1 VSVGNDPSK
10 LPPWCPE
17 GYVTTGLHGIGNSYT
32 KLLIKFCF
40 RNASIRAN
48 FGARSKRVEQ
58 PSLDSLNA
66 LLSEAAKLLDQ
77 SAGQIR
83 DTGLNPE
90 ENIRKIAEALAEIF
104 EVRMQMFQLRPDLTP
119 DYLKK

>member
-1 VSVGNDPSK
+1 M
-10 LPPWCPE
+10 
-17 GYVTTGLHGIGNSYT
+17 
-32 KLLIKFCF
+32 
-40 RNASIRAN
+40 
-48 FGARSKRVEQ
+48 EQ

-90 ENIRKIAEALAEIF
+90 ANVRKIAEALAEIF
-104 EVRMQMFQLRPDLTP
+104 EVRMQIFQLRPDLTP

>member
-1 VSVGNDPSK
+1 M
-10 LPPWCPE
+10 
-17 GYVTTGLHGIGNSYT
+17 
-32 KLLIKFCF
+32 LLY
-40 RNASIRAN
+40 AQN
-48 FGARSKRVEQ
+48 FGARSKLVEQ

-66 LLSEAAKLLDQ
+66 LLPEAEKLLDQ

-104 EVRMQMFQLRPDLTP
+104 EVRMQIFQLRPDLTP
-119 DYLKK
+119 SAYI

>member
-1 VSVGNDPSK
+1 M
-10 LPPWCPE
+10 
-17 GYVTTGLHGIGNSYT
+17 
-32 KLLIKFCF
+32 LLY
-40 RNASIRAN
+40 AQN
-48 FGARSKRVEQ
+48 FGAKSKLVEQ

-66 LLSEAAKLLDQ
+66 LLSEPAKLLDQ

-104 EVRMQMFQLRPDLTP
+104 EVQMQIFQLRPDLTP

>member
-1 VSVGNDPSK
+1 
-10 LPPWCPE
+10 
-17 GYVTTGLHGIGNSYT
+17 
-32 KLLIKFCF
+32 
-40 RNASIRAN
+40 
-48 FGARSKRVEQ
+48 VEQ
-58 PSLDSLNA
+58 PALDSLTA

-104 EVRMQMFQLRPDLTP
+104 EVRMQIFQLRPDLTP

>member
-1 VSVGNDPSK
+1 M
-10 LPPWCPE
+10 
-17 GYVTTGLHGIGNSYT
+17 
-32 KLLIKFCF
+32 
-40 RNASIRAN
+40 
-48 FGARSKRVEQ
+48 EQ

-90 ENIRKIAEALAEIF
+90 EDIRKIAEALAEIF
-104 EVRMQMFQLRPDLTP
+104 EVRMQIFQLRPDLTP

>member
-1 VSVGNDPSK
+1 M
-10 LPPWCPE
+10 
-17 GYVTTGLHGIGNSYT
+17 
-32 KLLIKFCF
+32 
-40 RNASIRAN
+40 
-48 FGARSKRVEQ
+48 EQ
-58 PSLDSLNA
+58 SSLDSLNA

-104 EVRMQMFQLRPDLTP
+104 EVRMQIFQLRPDLTP

>member
-1 VSVGNDPSK
+1 M
-10 LPPWCPE
+10 
-17 GYVTTGLHGIGNSYT
+17 
-32 KLLIKFCF
+32 
-40 RNASIRAN
+40 
-48 FGARSKRVEQ
+48 EQ

-104 EVRMQMFQLRPDLTP
+104 EVRMQIFQLRPDLTP

>member
-1 VSVGNDPSK
+1 
-10 LPPWCPE
+10 
-17 GYVTTGLHGIGNSYT
+17 
-32 KLLIKFCF
+32 
-40 RNASIRAN
+40 
-48 FGARSKRVEQ
+48 VEQ

-90 ENIRKIAEALAEIF
+90 EDIRKIAEGA
-104 EVRMQMFQLRPDLTP
+104 R
-119 DYLKK
+119 

>member
-1 VSVGNDPSK
+1 
-10 LPPWCPE
+10 
-17 GYVTTGLHGIGNSYT
+17 
-32 KLLIKFCF
+32 
-40 RNASIRAN
+40 
-48 FGARSKRVEQ
+48 VEQ

-90 ENIRKIAEALAEIF
+90 ANVRKIAEALAEIF
-104 EVRMQMFQLRPDLTP
+104 EVRMQIFQLRPDLTP

>member
-1 VSVGNDPSK
+1 M
-10 LPPWCPE
+10 
-17 GYVTTGLHGIGNSYT
+17 
-32 KLLIKFCF
+32 
-40 RNASIRAN
+40 
-48 FGARSKRVEQ
+48 EQ

-66 LLSEAAKLLDQ
+66 LLSEAANLLDK

-90 ENIRKIAEALAEIF
+90 ENIRKIGEALAGIF
-104 EVRMQMFQLRPDLTP
+104 EVRMQIFQVRPDLTP

>member
-1 VSVGNDPSK
+1 
-10 LPPWCPE
+10 
-17 GYVTTGLHGIGNSYT
+17 
-32 KLLIKFCF
+32 
-40 RNASIRAN
+40 
-48 FGARSKRVEQ
+48 VEQ
-58 PSLDSLNA
+58 SSLDSLNA

-104 EVRMQMFQLRPDLTP
+104 EVRMQIFQLRPDLTP

>member
-1 VSVGNDPSK
+1 
-10 LPPWCPE
+10 
-17 GYVTTGLHGIGNSYT
+17 
-32 KLLIKFCF
+32 
-40 RNASIRAN
+40 
-48 FGARSKRVEQ
+48 
-58 PSLDSLNA
+58 LNA

-104 EVRMQMFQLRPDLTP
+104 EVRMQIFQLRPDLTP

>member
-1 VSVGNDPSK
+1 M
-10 LPPWCPE
+10 
-17 GYVTTGLHGIGNSYT
+17 
-32 KLLIKFCF
+32 
-40 RNASIRAN
+40 
-48 FGARSKRVEQ
+48 EQ

-90 ENIRKIAEALAEIF
+90 ENIRKIAYALAEIF
-104 EVRMQMFQLRPDLTP
+104 EVRSQIFQLRPDLTP

>member
-1 VSVGNDPSK
+1 
-10 LPPWCPE
+10 
-17 GYVTTGLHGIGNSYT
+17 
-32 KLLIKFCF
+32 
-40 RNASIRAN
+40 
-48 FGARSKRVEQ
+48 VEQ

-104 EVRMQMFQLRPDLTP
+104 EVRMQIFQLRPDLTP

>member
-1 VSVGNDPSK
+1 M
-10 LPPWCPE
+10 
-17 GYVTTGLHGIGNSYT
+17 
-32 KLLIKFCF
+32 LLY
-40 RNASIRAN
+40 AQN
-48 FGARSKRVEQ
+48 FGARSKLVEQ

-104 EVRMQMFQLRPDLTP
+104 EVRMQIFQLRPDLTP